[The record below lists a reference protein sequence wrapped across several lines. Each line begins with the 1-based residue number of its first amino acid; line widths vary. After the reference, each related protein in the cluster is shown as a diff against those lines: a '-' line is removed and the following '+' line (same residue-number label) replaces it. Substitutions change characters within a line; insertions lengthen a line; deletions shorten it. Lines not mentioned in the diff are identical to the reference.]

1 MEGKRERRGLVLVET
16 DLSEAQSSIIY
27 VIMRVF
33 YREKGQL
40 LNRRKY
46 PQNMIR
52 IDLYEK

>member
-33 YREKGQL
+33 IEKKANYL
-40 LNRRKY
+40 IEENTHKT
-46 PQNMIR
+46 
-52 IDLYEK
+52 